1 MNQTGENKPD
11 SRRQL
16 AGSEARLSCA
26 FLTGLSWD
34 FILEG
39 SRATLDVI
47 CELPAW
53 SLVFD
58 HCEVKSPLVSLSFC
72 DKAISLD

>member
-1 MNQTGENKPD
+1 MT
-11 SRRQL
+11 L
-16 AGSEARLSCA
+16 A
-26 FLTGLSWD
+26 
-34 FILEG
+34 
-39 SRATLDVI
+39 VI

-58 HCEVKSPLVSLSFC
+58 HCEFKSRLVSLSFC